1 MPVSVLLLQLGRFLK
16 CRDYALRRKLILDA
30 LHKAQL
36 SFAPIVDYF
45 SVDKWVFFAVDDISV
60 ELFLLFN
67 ILIIRHIDDYKKY

>member
-30 LHKAQL
+30 LHNAQL

-45 SVDKWVFFAVDDISV
+45 SVDK
-60 ELFLLFN
+60 
-67 ILIIRHIDDYKKY
+67 